1 MKNQTASLD
10 EAAALVARC
19 ERVLFALPQTI
30 TADAY
35 GAMTALAL
43 AVAKAGKR
51 VACVSSTPVPQEL
64 AWSPYVHLVKHDVRR
79 IGQVDAVFVL
89 DASDLRA
96 LGPVWEKHVASFS
109 GVPTVFIAHDAAP
122 RTHGAGVDLIDPDA
136 SSACEIAYR
145 LIAAKWPTALQDP
158 DVAGHLLAGIVSETH
173 SFQRGKVTPEAF
185 RIAAQLHRVAPGQHQ
200 KIVTDLYKT
209 HRGPQLAL
217 WGLVLERLE
226 TFAHGAGSVITGAQV
241 RACGAN
247 FDDVAPLVSDL
258 LSTCPEA
265 EFRFVACDEGAV
277 THLVL
282 ESDRPGFH
290 AEEALVG
297 MAFEKLGANRFDVAA
312 GAREVAEH
320 LERALSDVKVSP
332 LRRFAAKVLRR

>member
-1 MKNQTASLD
+1 MKNQTALLD
-10 EAAALVARC
+10 DAAALVGKS
-19 ERVLFALPQTI
+19 ERILFALPQTV

-64 AWSPYVHLVKHDVRR
+64 AWSPYVHLVKHDVHR
-79 IGQVDAVFVL
+79 IGAVDMVFVVDAVDVR
-89 DASDLRA
+89 D

-122 RTHGAGVDLIDPDA
+122 RAHGVGVDLIDPDA
-136 SSACEIAYR
+136 SSACEITYR

-158 DVAGHLLAGIVSETH
+158 DVAGHLLAGIVAETH
-173 SFQRGKVTPEAF
+173 SFQRGKVTSQAF
-185 RIAAQLHRVAPGQHQ
+185 RIAAELHRVAPGQHQ

-209 HRGPQLAL
+209 HRGPQIAL
-217 WGLVLERLE
+217 WGLVLEKLE
-226 TFAHGAGSVITGAQV
+226 SFGRGVGAVVSGADV
-241 RACGAN
+241 RALGAD
-247 FDDVAPLVSDL
+247 FEDAVPLVAEL
-258 LSTCPEA
+258 LSTCPDA
-265 EFRFVACDEGAV
+265 EYRFVACDEGVV
-277 THLVL
+277 TKLAL

-297 MAFEKLGANRFDVAA
+297 TSFEKLGANRFDVAA
-312 GAREVAEH
+312 GGRDVAEH
-320 LERALSDVKVSP
+320 LARSLSDVKTSP
-332 LRRFAAKVLRR
+332 LRRFASKVLGR